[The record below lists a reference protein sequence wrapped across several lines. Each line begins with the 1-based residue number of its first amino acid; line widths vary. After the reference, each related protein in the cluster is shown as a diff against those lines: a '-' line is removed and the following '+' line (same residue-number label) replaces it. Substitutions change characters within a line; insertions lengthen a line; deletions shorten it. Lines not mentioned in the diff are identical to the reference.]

1 MSSDDEQLDINS
13 EMMSDCS
20 DDKVKVPKSP
30 PKKNLKRLKK
40 KVDQDDSEI
49 KKQKR
54 TEREIRDAQRELA
67 ELKRSFHDGD
77 SEEEEVVRKRPK
89 RKQTESESDDADFNA
104 GMDNN
109 QDNVEEEKV
118 VDQDDLTRERLRNIG
133 NEEDDDEDMGNFRVE
148 NEPRHRLKKR
158 AAKPEGAN
166 SEDDLNKGDEAYD
179 VAEDDEYNQ
188 QERDDNLVLEH
199 GENDDPKRPLA
210 SSSKRFSDDVSAK
223 KERGKVSD
231 AVLDEEV
238 FQLLKQMDEAIK
250 ADAIANKKD
259 QPGLSK
265 LKMVPHI
272 LHKLKGSKMQ
282 SKF

>member
-1 MSSDDEQLDINS
+1 MSSDDEQLEINS
-13 EMMSDCS
+13 EMMSACS
-20 DDKVKVPKSP
+20 DQKVDIPKSP

-49 KKQKR
+49 KRQKK

-67 ELKRSFHDGD
+67 ELRQSFHDGD
-77 SEEEEVVRKRPK
+77 SDEEVVRKRPK
-89 RKQTESESDDADFNA
+89 RKQTESESEDADLNA
-104 GMDNN
+104 GKENN
-109 QDNVEEEKV
+109 QDNVVQEE
-118 VDQDDLTRERLRNIG
+118 VDQDDITRERLRNIG
-133 NEEDDDEDMGNFRVE
+133 DDQDDDEDMGNFRVE

-158 AAKPEGAN
+158 ASKPEGAN
-166 SEDDLNKGDEAYD
+166 SEEDLNKGDEAYD

-188 QERDDNLVLEH
+188 QENQDNMLLEH
-199 GENDDPKRPLA
+199 GENDDPKRHLA
-210 SSSKRFSDDVSAK
+210 SSSKRFTDDVSASK
-223 KERGKVSD
+223 GRGKVSD

-272 LHKLKGSKMQ
+272 LHKLKGTEMQ
-282 SKF
+282 RKF